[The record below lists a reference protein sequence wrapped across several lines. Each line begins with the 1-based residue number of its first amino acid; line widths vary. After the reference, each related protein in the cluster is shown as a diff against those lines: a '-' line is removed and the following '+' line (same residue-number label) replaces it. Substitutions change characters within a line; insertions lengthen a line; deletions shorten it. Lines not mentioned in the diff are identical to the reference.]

1 MKPMNKK
8 RCRFYALKH
17 YVHGKNGIA
26 EASKNSA
33 DTEIKKFS

>member
-17 YVHGKNGIA
+17 YGKNGIA